1 MKSLSIALERLSFNL
16 HQAKKGLITPTTRS
30 RAATRRATRAR
41 LGLECLETRDLMSG
55 MTLANPVSGPTPA
68 PSFQGTPILLPPA
81 SLAATPES
89 PTEINLV
96 WNDEVDSAN
105 GPTLTTVYE
114 QSGTGG
120 WAMIA
125 SMHYDPKLY
134 AVTGLNPDSTY
145 DFYVNIA
152 GTTFTEAKRGLLR
165 HQHRD
170 VERGG
175 CDHILPTSGFADP
188 HRDGSLI
195 VGSEPDMD
203 PCFGSTAVHRELVAE
218 PRRSSSIDAVEPE
231 HIAVAGHGPE
241 PLHKL

>member
-1 MKSLSIALERLSFNL
+1 MKSLSIVLERLSFNL

-89 PTEINLV
+89 PKEINLV

-125 SMHYDPKLY
+125 SMPYDPKLY

-152 GTTFTEAKRGLLR
+152 GTTFTEANGVL
-165 HQHRD
+165 
-170 VERGG
+170 
-175 CDHILPTSGFADP
+175 TSSTPRRRTWRVRPHSSHFRVRRPSPRRQP
-188 HRDGSLI
+188 HRRQR
-195 VGSEPDMD
+195 
-203 PCFGSTAVHRELVAE
+203 T
-218 PRRSSSIDAVEPE
+218 
-231 HIAVAGHGPE
+231 
-241 PLHKL
+241 